1 MSFRTVIVH
10 VDDNLHCKQRLDAA
24 IRVSLDFSASLAD
37 LYVVSAPELTPSVAA
52 LLPADVV
59 ARRLHETGDAQG
71 RAEAMFRQT
80 TAAAALT
87 AIDWRAPSGKPVVA
101 AVAHARCADLAVIGQ
116 PDPDQPDFAFLEELA
131 QAVALSAGRP
141 ALIIPYVAPVA
152 SLGQRVLIAWDGG
165 CEASRA
171 VGDALPLLSRGKG
184 VTVMVLHSEP
194 EGRVADTAAT
204 SRLVDYLHS
213 HGIDARVE
221 HSNVTDISAGEQLLS
236 QAADL
241 GVDLI
246 VLGAYAHTRLRELI
260 LGGVTRT
267 MLRSTT
273 APVLMSH

>member
-1 MSFRTVIVH
+1 
-10 VDDNLHCKQRLDAA
+10 
-24 IRVSLDFSASLAD
+24 
-37 LYVVSAPELTPSVAA
+37 
-52 LLPADVV
+52 
-59 ARRLHETGDAQG
+59 
-71 RAEAMFRQT
+71 MFRQA
-80 TAAAALT
+80 TAVAGLT

-116 PDPDQPDFAFLEELA
+116 PDPDQPDFEFLEELA
-131 QAVALSAGRP
+131 ETVALSAGRP

-165 CEASRA
+165 REASRA
-171 VGDALPLLSRGKG
+171 VADALPLLSRAKR
-184 VTVMVLHSEP
+184 VTVVVIDSEA
-194 EGRVADTAAT
+194 EGRIADTAAT

-213 HGIDARVE
+213 HGIDARVD

-246 VLGAYAHTRLRELI
+246 VMGAYAHTRLRELI

-267 MLRSTT
+267 MLRSMT